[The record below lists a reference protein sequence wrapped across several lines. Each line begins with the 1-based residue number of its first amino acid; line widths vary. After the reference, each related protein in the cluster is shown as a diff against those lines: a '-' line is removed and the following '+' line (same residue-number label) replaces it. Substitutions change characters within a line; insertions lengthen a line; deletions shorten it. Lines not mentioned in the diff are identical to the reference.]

1 MSSDESKALAREL
14 KTQIRLLGGAIAIMW
29 ILEFVDT
36 IFLGQ
41 ALNQYGIH
49 PREISGL
56 WGILWMPFLHGGFP
70 HLIANTV
77 PFLTLGWFVMLQ
89 DTGDFLF
96 VTVVTTLLGGLG
108 VWLIGASN
116 SVHIGASGLVFGYL
130 GFLISRGFFQ
140 RNFMSIALSLFVG
153 FFYGGLIWGILP
165 THPFISWEGHFCGL
179 VSGAIAAKFLANKR

>member
-1 MSSDESKALAREL
+1 MSSDESKALAREF
-14 KTQIRLLGGAIAIMW
+14 KTQIRLLGGSIAIMW

-41 ALNQYGIH
+41 ALNRYGIH

-89 DTGDFLF
+89 DTADFLF

-165 THPFISWEGHFCGL
+165 THPFISWEGHFCGF
-179 VSGAIAAKFLANKR
+179 VSGAIAAKVLAEKK